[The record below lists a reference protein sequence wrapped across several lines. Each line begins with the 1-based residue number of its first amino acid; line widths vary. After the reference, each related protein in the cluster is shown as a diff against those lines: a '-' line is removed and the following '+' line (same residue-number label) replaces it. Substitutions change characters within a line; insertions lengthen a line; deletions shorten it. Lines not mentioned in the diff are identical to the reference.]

1 MEVITMNTITKEKK
15 LNKLK
20 NIITNYK
27 SALIAFSGGVD
38 SSFLLNITVE
48 ILGKENV
55 LAVTSS
61 AETYPSEELEEAKQ
75 IVEEIGA
82 NHLITYTSELK
93 NDNFTKNNEKR
104 CYYCKKELFS
114 ELKDIAD
121 EKNFEVVF
129 DGSNYDDKVDD
140 YRPGLKAVEELN
152 VKSPLMEAKLGKK
165 EIRQISKERG
175 LPTWNKPSFACL
187 SSRFPYGNEINTEK
201 LEMVDQ
207 GESFLRE
214 YKFQQLRLRHH
225 DENTARIEVS
235 PEDMPLLVEKRE
247 EIVNKLKEIGYTY
260 ITMDIEGY
268 RTGSMNEVLEDK

>member
-165 EIRQISKERG
+165 EIRQTSKERG